1 MAGLRSDIGLKQL
14 VDVIQQLVIW
24 PIASKLFPVEG
35 EQLDSHHSFL
45 VKYRADED
53 RGLDMHTDDA
63 DITFNVCLGH
73 QFTGAT
79 LSFCGMIG
87 TATHRKLSHT
97 YNHEVGRA
105 VLHLG
110 SRRHG
115 ADDIAEGERVN
126 LIVWSHNSKWRAS
139 DEYLRLGQH
148 HGPHYAVES
157 APPDVVCLSFT
168 HDRDF
173 EKHRVPT
180 DEEKQR
186 RNQVTPWC
194 PPRGKEYNKWA

>member
-1 MAGLRSDIGLKQL
+1 MRSEIGLKQL

-35 EQLDSHHSFL
+35 ALLDSHHSFL

-148 HGPHYAVES
+148 HGPHYVAES

-186 RNQVTPWC
+186 RNQVKPWC